1 MKRPQKFKLH
11 NSQLCDCECV
21 RYTSDA
27 KGDSIERSLKIS
39 SDCLSLGRSRKSSK
53 AMTEL
58 SMTTNPPPP
67 PLTVELSALP
77 APPELLFD
85 VSPPELVTSD
95 VLTSL
100 PLSLFTELL
109 WFCWAAAR
117 PRVNSSNC
125 SSTSSMLISDLL
137 GWITSHN
144 FGLQKKRYPMIYYIL
159 SLYRN

>member
-1 MKRPQKFKLH
+1 MRLAQ
-11 NSQLCDCECV
+11 SCIS
-21 RYTSDA
+21 TSDA

-58 SMTTNPPPP
+58 SMTTSPPP

-144 FGLQKKRYPMIYYIL
+144 FGLQKKVPYDL
-159 SLYRN
+159 LYTITL